1 MIRMSKRVK
10 LNHLRARNKSRP
22 ILKVHLIPNHLV
34 IMILN
39 VFSVWK

>member
-10 LNHLRARNKSRP
+10 LNHLRARKESRP